1 MAAGWKTRRCGELE
15 AGKAEIR
22 PGEVLLSLGSRFEL
36 EPGEREALARAAR
49 EASPAEWEEVI
60 EEALFRWTG
69 GVLCHHL
76 RGAGVEPPPRLQEE
90 YRRIALEA
98 VLGEA
103 ELKRLGPALREEGA
117 RVLLIKGAALKGL
130 IYANPGLRPTDD
142 SDWVVRTPG
151 EWEAACRALA
161 ALGYRPSK
169 GGLGA
174 TWERGRFV
182 VELHR
187 NVIGDERV
195 EARVP
200 AGGGGGPG
208 GGADGAVW
216 ARSRPAPLGEPFW
229 APAPEDH
236 LLILCAHLMKHSFE
250 PGIWFTDLEA
260 LLRAEPA
267 LGWGAVIS
275 RAGEWG
281 LLRPL
286 AYSLRSLGLLEGPR
300 FGAPALAL
308 PAAARGA
315 LMAAMPGPL
324 DRLLLSL
331 AGRSTRLRGEKE
343 EWERPPIAN
352 LLWLSSREGL
362 GAKLGLLW
370 EAAFP
375 RHEVM
380 GQIYPGYRPALR
392 GWFLLRRAADLLRL
406 ALRLAARLGRG
417 R

>member
-1 MAAGWKTRRCGELE
+1 
-15 AGKAEIR
+15 
-22 PGEVLLSLGSRFEL
+22 
-36 EPGEREALARAAR
+36 
-49 EASPAEWEEVI
+49 
-60 EEALFRWTG
+60 
-69 GVLCHHL
+69 
-76 RGAGVEPPPRLQEE
+76 
-90 YRRIALEA
+90 
-98 VLGEA
+98 
-103 ELKRLGPALREEGA
+103 
-117 RVLLIKGAALKGL
+117 
-130 IYANPGLRPTDD
+130 
-142 SDWVVRTPG
+142 
-151 EWEAACRALA
+151 
-161 ALGYRPSK
+161 
-169 GGLGA
+169 
-174 TWERGRFV
+174 
-182 VELHR
+182 
-187 NVIGDERV
+187 
-195 EARVP
+195 VP

-229 APAPEDH
+229 VPAPEDH
-236 LLILCAHLMKHSFE
+236 LLILSAHLMKHSFE

-267 LGWGAVIS
+267 LDWGAVIS

-286 AYSLRSLGLLEGPR
+286 AYSLRGLGLLDGPR

-315 LMAAMPGPL
+315 LMAARPGPL